1 MNSGNK
7 ICRLLNKNTVTE
19 FNYTDVGET
28 CLLWGGRDS
37 YCENWSGADQRTNT
51 GSGIR
56 TTCVC
61 VCVCVCISVLA
72 KLSQSQ
78 YSNSLFDITTQH
90 FFPIRI
96 KLATSLADRGVPV
109 DDENIVNASLCS
121 VRRICEMYIFIV
133 RRSVKYGL
141 PVAVTVLEEKR
152 SNRNFRINL

>member
-1 MNSGNK
+1 MLEKLVYFGVDG
-7 ICRLLNKNTVTE
+7 TVTVK
-19 FNYTDVGET
+19 TGAVQIR
-28 CLLWGGRDS
+28 GR
-37 YCENWSGADQRTNT
+37 TPVL
-51 GSGIR
+51 GSGR
-56 TTCVC
+56 RVC